1 MTPTL
6 RPYQLQAVAEIRE
19 AYQARHRSVLFVLP
33 TGGGN
38 ELKSCLP
45 PVVGTMPAECKI
57 EGCCKPVDSH
67 GMCGMHAQRMRR
79 YGDPEYI
86 TPEQERRANNRAAQL
101 ARFDS
106 VKSTTYRKRNGRHEH
121 RIVAEEI
128 LGRPLA
134 PGEIVHHID
143 GNKHNNDPSNLQV
156 MTQGDHV
163 REHFMPQA
171 EPITWNGKSMFPR
184 QWAEEFGMTYSN
196 FYQRYSK
203 GWSMERIA
211 NTPVR
216 KWTRRN
222 D

>member
-1 MTPTL
+1 MPQL
-6 RPYQLQAVAEIRE
+6 RPYQQQAVDAL
-19 AYQARHRSVLFVLP
+19 RHEYRSGARSVLFVLP

-38 ELKSCLP
+38 GLKSCLP
-45 PVVGTMPAECKI
+45 PVAGTMPAQCKI
-57 EGCCKPVDSH
+57 EGCCKPVDFH

-86 TPEQERRANNRAAQL
+86 TPEQQRRANNRAAQL

-121 RIVAEEI
+121 RVVAEEM
-128 LGRPLA
+128 LGRPLEA
-134 PGEIVHHID
+134 GEIVHHID

-156 MTQGDHV
+156 MTQSDHL

-171 EPITWNGKSMFPR
+171 EPIAWNGKSMFPR
-184 QWAEEFGMTYSN
+184 QWAEEFGMTYST
-196 FYQRYSK
+196 FYQRYAK